1 MKKLLVLLMVFAL
14 VFSLFACQSA
24 VEDDEELGVLDSVVT
39 DNTPQE
45 EPEEETPE
53 EEAPK
58 EETPKEEQPKEE
70 TPKEEAPKEETPKE
84 ETPKEEAPPTEEK
97 DEEKE
102 KPIDY
107 KGEGWIKVAS
117 YNIKVLMYGTQL
129 NEIAAELKEI
139 DADIVGLQEVDWN
152 TTRSGA
158 GNQAEMLAKAAGYP
172 YWAFTK
178 LMDHQGGQYG
188 MGILSRFPIK
198 ESTDTTYQVIA
209 EGDHPRKFGRH
220 VLDVNGKE
228 LVFYNTHM
236 TLGTEAVNGVE
247 VKQVTTK
254 MSYDPY
260 AVLVGDFNMKPDN
273 MGQYVN
279 TKKVTVLNGGD
290 EFAFTTPTFPAGKKP
305 TSAIDNIVVTDTLD
319 YYWNEETGVGIEV
332 SYTDNSDHNLIWTY
346 VRIP

>member
-1 MKKLLVLLMVFAL
+1 MKKLLVLLMVFVLA
-14 VFSLFACQSA
+14 FSLFSCQSA

-45 EPEEETPE
+45 EPEEETPKE
-53 EEAPK
+53 ESPK

-70 TPKEEAPKEETPKE
+70 TPKEEAPKEEA
-84 ETPKEEAPPTEEK
+84 PKEEAPKEEAPKEEK
-97 DEEKE
+97 DEEQE

-129 NEIAAELKEI
+129 NEIAAELKQI

-188 MGILSRFPIK
+188 MGILSRYPIK

-290 EFAFTTPTFPAGKKP
+290 EFAFTTPTFPAGKKT